1 MYLPRINPSPPPAT
15 DEANPTMTRL
25 VIDDTRVHYD
35 NSPYFGQDTPLS
47 SAVQKLVDD
56 VKASSFNHTLAVI
69 MSPTRFRYRLT
80 GAEIPFFPHRSTNL
94 MIGLSN

>member
-1 MYLPRINPSPPPAT
+1 MYLPLINPSTLPAT
-15 DEANPTMTRL
+15 DEAHSTMTRL

-56 VKASSFNHTLAVI
+56 VKASSFNRTLAVI
-69 MSPTRFRYRLT
+69 TSPTRFRYRLT
-80 GAEIPFFPHRSTNL
+80 GAESPSSHTGPQI
-94 MIGLSN
+94 